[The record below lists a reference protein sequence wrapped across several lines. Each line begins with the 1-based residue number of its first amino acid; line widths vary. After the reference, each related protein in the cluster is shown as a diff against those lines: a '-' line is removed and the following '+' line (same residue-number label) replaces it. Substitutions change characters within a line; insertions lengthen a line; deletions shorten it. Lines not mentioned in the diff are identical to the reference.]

1 MSKKFTLE
9 PRTENI
15 LGWQII
21 AFTVAMI
28 GALLVTAGLLHTAGL
43 DVLDAYRTLFEG
55 ALGGQEEILETLV
68 RSVPL
73 ILTGMATVV
82 AFGARIWSIGQEGQL
97 VCGGVTAFVASV
109 VFKGLPAFLLLPTVL
124 LFGILGGALLGGFCG
139 WLKSRFGVDEIISTV
154 MLNYIVFYMLSYLLS
169 GPIQDP
175 NALNYYQQSAPVAE
189 AAALPILIENTRFNA
204 GFFLAVVVTIIIAFV
219 IKKTPLGYD
228 IRAFGYNPRACA
240 FKGTNV
246 PAMFLIVMCISGG
259 CAGLAGAIETLGA
272 TGRVNLEL
280 SSGLGYT
287 GILVALV
294 GGLTPLGTLLAALLF
309 GGLMNGGFIMQIMTS
324 APNSIITAMQ
334 GIVLIFVLMASLL
347 TRFKIRRV
355 EVSV

>member
-1 MSKKFTLE
+1 MSKKFIFE

-15 LGWQII
+15 LGWQIV
-21 AFTVAMI
+21 AFIVAMI
-28 GALLVTAGLLHTAGL
+28 GALLVTALLLYTADL
-43 DVLDAYRTLFEG
+43 DVLDAYQTLFEG

-82 AFGARIWSIGQEGQL
+82 AFRARIWSIGQEGQL
-97 VCGGVTAFVASV
+97 VAGGVTAYVASTI
-109 VFKGLPAFLLLPTVL
+109 FQGLPAFILLPTVL
-124 LFGILGGALLGGFCG
+124 LFGILGGAVVGGLCG

-169 GPIQDP
+169 GFLQDP
-175 NALNYYQQSAPVAE
+175 NALNYYQQSAPVTE
-189 AAALPILIENTRFNA
+189 AASLPVLVENTRFNA
-204 GFFLAVVVTIIIAFV
+204 GFILAVVVTIIIGFV

-228 IRAFGYNPRACA
+228 IRAFGFNPRVCR

-259 CAGLAGAIETLGA
+259 CAGLAGAIETLGS

-280 SSGLGYT
+280 SSGLGYI

-294 GGLTPLGTLLAALLF
+294 GGLTPLGTFLAAVLF
-309 GGLMNGGFIMQIMTS
+309 GGLMNGGFIMQILTG
-324 APNSIITAMQ
+324 APHSLITAMQ
-334 GIVLIFVLMASLL
+334 GIVLIFVLAASLL

-355 EVSV
+355 EISV